1 MENHPMTDT
10 TNAEPAPER
19 ARKMARE
26 PKADADAVTADVH
39 AAPQTNS
46 APAKPQ
52 TKAAQVEALLA
63 RGDGASLNDLSQTTS
78 WLPHTCRA
86 FLTGLRKKGHAIE
99 RCKVDGETRYT
110 IAPATVP

>member
-1 MENHPMTDT
+1 MTDT
-10 TNAEPAPER
+10 TNSKPAMTRP
-19 ARKMARE
+19 RKMARE
-26 PKADADAVTADVH
+26 PVADAAADAVATDAH
-39 AAPQTNS
+39 AAPLLIG
-46 APAKPQ
+46 APARPQ

-63 RGDGASLNDLSQTTS
+63 RGDGASLGDLCQTTG

-110 IAPATVP
+110 ILPATAP